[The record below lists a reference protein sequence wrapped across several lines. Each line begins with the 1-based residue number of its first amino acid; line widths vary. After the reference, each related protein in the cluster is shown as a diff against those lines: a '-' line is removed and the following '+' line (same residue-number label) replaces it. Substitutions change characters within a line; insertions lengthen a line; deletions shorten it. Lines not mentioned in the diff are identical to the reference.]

1 MYIMFKEIVRWP
13 LEEWVIITSLVA
25 QGHSNMDSALLGT
38 YIHGLAANIILRD
51 RYFIIAGHL
60 NRKYSLCDGNSIR

>member
-1 MYIMFKEIVRWP
+1 M
-13 LEEWVIITSLVA
+13 IITSLVA

-60 NRKYSLCDGNSIR
+60 IESIPFVMETL

>member
-1 MYIMFKEIVRWP
+1 M
-13 LEEWVIITSLVA
+13 IITSLVA

-60 NRKYSLCDGNSIR
+60 NRKYSLCYGNAIS